1 LEISYGSA
9 SVFND
14 LVSLSC
20 YGANSE
26 ITIGNDTDSV
36 QFSGDASLATGS
48 EGLNDGMILLKK
60 ISQSSRIDNELTG
73 AEGLVINIESCTFN
87 AGMILTAPSILLKN
101 SVFWGDVALTKT
113 QAASNNYSYGGNSF
127 YGTVTLLNQDGTN
140 AFRFANNIG
149 DHFYNDVTFATGSRR
164 IQMAYAG
171 NSKFEGNVSINS
183 NDVKFNS
190 GSGKVV
196 LSGEKNQTLEGTSQ
210 FLICK
215 LELDKSGGTVQ
226 LNQQLT
232 IDSSITFVNGVIN
245 TDSTITLKAAVTCSG
260 ASNQSFVDGP
270 VKKIGNTAFVFP
282 VGDEGQWN
290 PIEITAPVNA
300 TDAFTAQNFLNPQT
314 YGNNKDTTI
323 YRLNTCSYWN
333 LTRNS
338 GSSKVYIKLNWDSL
352 RCTLYDTAGLGVASW
367 NGTKWEDLGSGSTT
381 GNVLA
386 GAILS
391 DTVANSYAAFTWS
404 YRTIANNSI
413 RINTSPV
420 LKLNLGSNWNHAIS
434 PDYFGYNGANILDN
448 GQYWSDL
455 SDEQVLRYNGISTIR
470 LNGGTF
476 GNYWDWRTGWFIPED
491 QLPYN
496 WFYTRNSHKQSLP
509 ATLGNG
515 SFVNEMRNFKLS
527 NDWVGSRPIFQLN
540 MMTSSFNYEVAS
552 LYRAGELNL
561 PVRYIEL
568 GNEFYLGD
576 EHFKERFP
584 SSLDYMNYANDF
596 TDRLKAIT
604 PFANVQV
611 AVVGASTPN
620 GIPGRRSLWLDV
632 VLDNINNV
640 PARRPDAI
648 TIHEYY
654 ASGLKEPINSTLTN
668 SNIGKMLQKP
678 FARRDDLFADEL
690 NDIAQTNSS
699 LNLTPPLEVWIT
711 EYNLDETQGNNIGTW
726 AHGLF
731 NAIQTL
737 TYLESPLITHISS
750 HAMTS
755 NAVFGN
761 IFEDD
766 HGFRSITAGQ
776 LPNNINNPNSFLTKE
791 NGFTASGSAL
801 NEIALALKGNA
812 VIAHRINFE
821 DLPGDPIERISY
833 FEENTLV
840 PTNYLELYGWSF
852 EKENGTEAIILN
864 LGPNQYE
871 FTALDEVGWYGGF
884 YRNFTSMVQIT
895 SNEQTKGNGGVNCPN
910 LECDDPLI
918 STNEVE
924 INPIST
930 TYPMVF
936 PPYSLTRLIYRN
948 PTVLSIRLTDE
959 EICQGS
965 ETSLLVSGAQ
975 PGAQIT
981 LFQGTTQIG
990 QPQTDSVF
998 IFGSTLPQ
1006 GTHQLTAHVGTLVS
1020 PPVTLQVN
1028 APLSVVASI
1037 TSGAVVPCSTQTIT
1051 LSATA
1056 NPTPVTTEIFTYLW
1070 VPDKHL
1076 TGINP
1081 TPFSQNIEIDNSE
1094 LSSESYQVFVFDGQ
1108 CWAGSNLISFDRGPI
1123 SVDLGNDFT
1132 VCTANTNNFSIH
1144 AETVLPPMASIGTL
1158 HYSLSI
1164 DGTVAVADQLTY
1176 DFNSFGILAVG
1187 THVFRV
1193 SVWSDN
1199 GTVNTANCPIIDEV
1213 IVTVANCC
1221 NCSQTAIELNP
1232 EREEYTTNINGTLY
1246 TSVHNVSTTEDLI
1259 DELNLP
1265 NPNFTKLLDDDTRT
1279 LTISP
1284 SGIISLPVICINGE
1298 FWINPTNIDNVEYRN
1313 IVIEKCKIRLGPNAS
1328 IKVRGRTKLT
1338 LKGCVI
1344 ESCNGTEL
1352 WDGIYVDISDQGIL
1366 EPEIELT
1373 KSATGER
1380 NKIKQAKNAIV
1391 VRRDS
1396 PYSIEYCDFEDNYID
1411 IKFETCKKIIKQE
1424 RSGNGNNATFI
1435 NNFIRS
1441 NTFTSSGGTLLSPY
1455 NNVHKFAA
1463 IVLDDVERV
1472 VIGDSSLDASVT
1484 ANEISSSRYGIVSIK
1499 SSLETF
1505 NNRINELLTFFEDWP
1520 AELPPATTFLKAN
1533 SVGIYFHS
1541 LFDNNDRKLL
1551 IGERFDNSGVTDTRN
1566 VFTNMGYN
1574 VWTENETNAEVHFS
1588 DFGNGD
1594 EDAVSGTN
1602 CILINNPGSK
1612 TIEIS
1617 EGNNFT
1623 NFLNGIRINEPCQNS
1638 EISISSNNIFSGLP
1652 LNGGGFAGTGI
1663 MISHVSGITPKR
1675 MFISE
1680 NVIGG
1685 TLESA
1690 FGFPRIGIRMA
1701 NISGLEIEEN
1711 QIQFSLSNTPGF
1723 HYSGV
1728 WIENCRGAKIRNNR
1742 ILNIDPPNQLYLMDD
1757 LLVGLRVDHSHAACI
1772 EENNLEALGQGMR
1785 FTGNS
1790 IVYSLFKNVMSDFDQ
1805 GIWLNNADI
1814 GSSQGSGASTFQN
1827 DLDNMW
1833 FRSNGP
1839 SADRIQGLTMNGV
1852 PINWFTRSTS
1862 PTDARYPDGDLF
1874 VVNPIQIVS
1883 NAPSHSQCPV
1893 EDSDDPPYSNNERN
1907 AWFGAVTGDS
1917 ARYDENYYHQFKY
1930 VSESVLFSELKR
1942 YPTLLDMNDSS
1953 DASFQDF
1960 FEARLNSNYAL
1971 VDSIVD
1977 LVKSDLLNDALQI
1990 TEEIYDTNDIEF
2002 CVKSVFLLYL
2012 NSRISGI
2019 DFTSQDTTL
2028 LDSIAELNAII
2039 NGPGVLM
2046 ARIILNKEKYD
2057 YFSSGSRIISPT
2069 KRETPRVLDIR
2080 LYPNPAQD
2088 ILFISP
2094 SQISDDYSITVTDLT
2109 GRELLRKTNHLEIAT
2124 STLNTSSYLLIY
2136 EAEEQWVVKKF
2147 EIIN

>member
-1 LEISYGSA
+1 MFKRS
-9 SVFND
+9 ND
-14 LVSLSC
+14 L
-20 YGANSE
+20 
-26 ITIGNDTDSV
+26 
-36 QFSGDASLATGS
+36 
-48 EGLNDGMILLKK
+48 
-60 ISQSSRIDNELTG
+60 
-73 AEGLVINIESCTFN
+73 
-87 AGMILTAPSILLKN
+87 
-101 SVFWGDVALTKT
+101 
-113 QAASNNYSYGGNSF
+113 
-127 YGTVTLLNQDGTN
+127 
-140 AFRFANNIG
+140 
-149 DHFYNDVTFATGSRR
+149 
-164 IQMAYAG
+164 
-171 NSKFEGNVSINS
+171 
-183 NDVKFNS
+183 
-190 GSGKVV
+190 
-196 LSGEKNQTLEGTSQ
+196 
-210 FLICK
+210 
-215 LELDKSGGTVQ
+215 
-226 LNQQLT
+226 
-232 IDSSITFVNGVIN
+232 
-245 TDSTITLKAAVTCSG
+245 
-260 ASNQSFVDGP
+260 
-270 VKKIGNTAFVFP
+270 
-282 VGDEGQWN
+282 
-290 PIEITAPVNA
+290 
-300 TDAFTAQNFLNPQT
+300 
-314 YGNNKDTTI
+314 
-323 YRLNTCSYWN
+323 
-333 LTRNS
+333 
-338 GSSKVYIKLNWDSL
+338 
-352 RCTLYDTAGLGVASW
+352 
-367 NGTKWEDLGSGSTT
+367 
-381 GNVLA
+381 
-386 GAILS
+386 
-391 DTVANSYAAFTWS
+391 
-404 YRTIANNSI
+404 
-413 RINTSPV
+413 
-420 LKLNLGSNWNHAIS
+420 
-434 PDYFGYNGANILDN
+434 
-448 GQYWSDL
+448 
-455 SDEQVLRYNGISTIR
+455 
-470 LNGGTF
+470 
-476 GNYWDWRTGWFIPED
+476 
-491 QLPYN
+491 
-496 WFYTRNSHKQSLP
+496 
-509 ATLGNG
+509 
-515 SFVNEMRNFKLS
+515 
-527 NDWVGSRPIFQLN
+527 VGSRPIFQLN

-620 GIPGRRSLWLDV
+620 GIPGRRSLWLDI

-654 ASGLKEPINSTLTN
+654 ASGLKVPINTTLN
-668 SNIGKMLQKP
+668 GSNIGKMLKKP
-678 FARRDDLFADEL
+678 FARRDDFFADEL
-690 NDIAQTNSS
+690 TDIAQANAS

-761 IFEDD
+761 IFENNR
-766 HGFRSITAGQ
+766 GFVSLTNGQ
-776 LPNNINNPNSFLTKE
+776 LPTNIITPNTFQTEE
-791 NGFTASGSAL
+791 NGFTASGAAL

-821 DLPGDPIERISY
+821 GLPGDPVERISY
-833 FEENTLV
+833 FEDNNLET
-840 PTNYLELYGWSF
+840 TNYLELYGWSF

-864 LGPNQYE
+864 LGPNDYE
-871 FTALDEVGWYGGF
+871 FTDFSDVGF
-884 YRNFTSMVQIT
+884 YNGNTVNFTNYVQIT
-895 SNEQTKGNGGVNCPN
+895 SENNGEVNGNGGLWIGEYPAPDIGID
-910 LECDDPLI
+910 EPLY
-918 STNEVE
+918 SSGEK
-924 INPIST
+924 PIT
-930 TYPMVF
+930 GNIVF
-936 PPYSLTRLIYRN
+936 KKYSLTRLIFRD
-948 PTVLSIRLTDE
+948 PTFLSIRLTDD
-959 EICQGS
+959 EICEGS
-965 ETSLLVSGAQ
+965 QTSLLIDGMPFGATCAVSCSSS
-975 PGAQIT
+975 T
-981 LFQGTTQIG
+981 NTYTFS
-990 QPQTDSVF
+990 QTDSVL
-998 IFGSTLPQ
+998 IFGDGLAPGNYTITATVFGSSTTIDPSFL
-1006 GTHQLTAHVGTLVS
+1006 TVHQPISSVTISTDPDPFSPCTSQTVTLTAN
-1020 PPVTLQVN
+1020 VTM
-1028 APLSVVASI
+1028 
-1037 TSGAVVPCSTQTIT
+1037 
-1051 LSATA
+1051 
-1056 NPTPVTTEIFTYLW
+1056 TTTTGNLGNQYSYLW
-1070 VPDKHL
+1070 VPDKHII
-1076 TGINP
+1076 GSNP
-1081 TPFSQNIEIDNSE
+1081 FNQDIEIDINNLTSE
-1094 LSSESYQVFVFDGQ
+1094 AYQVFVFNDE
-1108 CWAGSNLISFDRGPI
+1108 CWASSEPI
-1123 SVDLGNDFT
+1123 IIERSPMSVDLGNDFT
-1132 VCTANTNNFSIH
+1132 TCA
-1144 AETVLPPMASIGTL
+1144 
-1158 HYSLSI
+1158 LS
-1164 DGTVAVADQLTY
+1164 
-1176 DFNSFGILAVG
+1176 DFNLFAQAELSPFSNSTDLIYTLSGTGIATQTKLTPEFTVPGLSAG
-1187 THVFRV
+1187 TYTLQIEVAYDDG
-1193 SVWSDN
+1193 SGNPLCTSI
-1199 GTVNTANCPIIDEV
+1199 ADE
-1213 IVTVANCC
+1213 ITITVANCC
-1221 NCSQTAIELNP
+1221 SCTSSIELTP
-1232 EREEYTTNINGTLY
+1232 EREEYTTDINGTSY
-1246 TSVHNVSTTEDLI
+1246 TTIHNVSTTKDLYDQI
-1259 DELNLP
+1259 
-1265 NPNFTKLLDDDTRT
+1265 NPNFTATLSSNT

-1284 SGIISLPVICINGE
+1284 GISNPLPVVCINGE
-1298 FWINPTNIDNVEYRN
+1298 FWINPLIQNGLRYRN
-1313 IVIEKCKIRLGPNAS
+1313 IVFEKCTLRLGENAS
-1328 IKVRGRTKLT
+1328 IKVRGQTKLT

-1411 IKFETCKKIIKQE
+1411 LKFETCKKIFKQE

-1463 IVLDDVERV
+1463 IVLNDVERL

-1505 NNRINELLTFFEDWP
+1505 NNRINDLLTFFEDWP
-1520 AELPPATTFLKAN
+1520 AELPPATSFLKAN

-1612 TIEIS
+1612 TIEVS

-1623 NFLNGIRINEPCQNS
+1623 NFLNGIRINEPSQNS
-1638 EISISSNNIFSGLP
+1638 EISISSNNFFSGLP

-1663 MISHVSGITPKR
+1663 MISHVSGITPKK

-1701 NISGLEIEEN
+1701 NINGLEIEEN

-1805 GIWLNNADI
+1805 GIWLNTADI

-2094 SQISDDYSITVTDLT
+2094 SQISDDYTITVTDLT

-2124 STLNTSSYLLIY
+2124 STLNTGSYLLIY